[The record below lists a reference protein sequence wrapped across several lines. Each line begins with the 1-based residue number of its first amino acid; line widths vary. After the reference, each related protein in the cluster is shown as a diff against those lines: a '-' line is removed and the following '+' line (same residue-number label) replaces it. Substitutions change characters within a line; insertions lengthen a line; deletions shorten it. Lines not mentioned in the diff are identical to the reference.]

1 MTKLISL
8 GDPPQ
13 ASAAARGAALWQL
26 GFRPFYLLASSFAAL
41 SILGWAAQ
49 MAGWLGHAY
58 LKGPLW
64 HAHEMLFGFALA
76 VVVGFLLTAG
86 RNWCN
91 RPTAQGPALA
101 ALALL
106 WLTAR
111 VLVLTPWG
119 WAAAVAN
126 VAFPLAAA
134 LALAIPFWAARI
146 RRNYFFVGLLVLM
159 AMANLAFHLSQL
171 GVLAAPAWLGIG
183 LALDVLLF
191 IIVVM
196 AGRVIPMFTN
206 HGVPGAGAARHAGVE
221 NAALGLVLALLLGNV
236 LSLPAPLLA
245 TLAGVA
251 ALAHAVRWALW
262 RPWRTLQ
269 VPLVWVLHVAYAW
282 IVLHLALRAGAHL
295 GAVPSA
301 AAVHALSAGA
311 IGMLTMGM
319 MTRTARGH
327 LAMPLRSDAVDV
339 LCYSLVLAGALVRV
353 ATPLLP
359 PGAWTSAL
367 MLSALSWSAGFA
379 LYALTYGPRLCRPR
393 LDGKPG

>member
-1 MTKLISL
+1 MTNFIRLD
-8 GDPPQ
+8 DPQQ
-13 ASAAARGAALWQL
+13 AHAAARGPALWQL

-41 SILGWAAQ
+41 SILMWAAQ
-49 MAGWLGHAY
+49 FAGWLEHAY
-58 LKGPLW
+58 LRGSQW

-91 RPTAQGPALA
+91 RPTAQGPALM

-106 WLTAR
+106 WLAAR

-119 WAAAVAN
+119 WAAALAN
-126 VAFPLAAA
+126 VAFPLGAA
-134 LALAIPFWAARI
+134 LALGIPFWAARL

-159 AMANLAFHLSQL
+159 AAANLGFHLSQL
-171 GVLAAPAWLGIG
+171 GVLAAPAWLGLG
-183 LALDVLLF
+183 LALNLLLF

-206 HGVPGAGAARHAGVE
+206 HGAPGAGATRYAGLEKV
-221 NAALGLVLALLLGNV
+221 ALASVLFLLLGDM
-236 LSLPAPLLA
+236 LSLPAPLMA
-245 TLAGVA
+245 ALAGAA
-251 ALAHAVRWALW
+251 ALAHAARLALW
-262 RPWRTLQ
+262 RPWRTLR
-269 VPLVWVLHVAYAW
+269 VPLVWVLHLAYAW